1 MLSGYLQKR
10 GKLRQNWKRRYFA
23 LKGHTLSCYADARP
37 GRGVLCAI
45 NLNKLDACGPDDG
58 GDDDGVFSLSVPQG
72 AIKLRAASAADRDAW
87 VSAIAAAR
95 RPPPPPTATP
105 GKFRDAVPPPPTT
118 TTPGKFRVAV
128 ASPDAL
134 LASPARARRRGARRR
149 AGGADMASRR
159 RDGRR
164 DHDADD
170 DDELTVSAGDVVSVK
185 LARGAWAYCE
195 ENDGWVLVQ
204 KGADQGL
211 VPFDCLK
218 PGVETSADL
227 GRGGAQHWVEQVTGT
242 VFSRRFGEE
251 LRDGVLLVDLAAAI
265 APGDDIKPPYEGR
278 VPYRRVEN
286 IARFLAFC
294 RDRGVAGADLFD
306 TVDLAELK
314 DLGAVV
320 RCLVALS
327 AALRKAGAFAGP
339 FLATSRDALASA
351 AALVAEAADYRVAML
366 GLRDAGADVRG
377 VDRDDLEDAFLVLYS
392 SSTKAT
398 ARAEAH
404 ERRVVN
410 LLEAKRKRYEM
421 VYELEDDGKLDG
433 KLAPA
438 RDGAGFWALPDAWGA
453 KSALADRGGV
463 QVLNAVPMGY

>member
-1 MLSGYLQKR
+1 
-10 GKLRQNWKRRYFA
+10 
-23 LKGHTLSCYADARP
+23 
-37 GRGVLCAI
+37 
-45 NLNKLDACGPDDG
+45 
-58 GDDDGVFSLSVPQG
+58 
-72 AIKLRAASAADRDAW
+72 
-87 VSAIAAAR
+87 
-95 RPPPPPTATP
+95 
-105 GKFRDAVPPPPTT
+105 
-118 TTPGKFRVAV
+118 
-128 ASPDAL
+128 
-134 LASPARARRRGARRR
+134 
-149 AGGADMASRR
+149 
-159 RDGRR
+159 
-164 DHDADD
+164 
-170 DDELTVSAGDVVSVK
+170 
-185 LARGAWAYCE
+185 
-195 ENDGWVLVQ
+195 
-204 KGADQGL
+204 
-211 VPFDCLK
+211 
-218 PGVETSADL
+218 
-227 GRGGAQHWVEQVTGT
+227 
-242 VFSRRFGEE
+242 
-251 LRDGVLLVDLAAAI
+251 VLLVDLAAAI

-351 AALVAEAADYRVAML
+351 VDANLRVIVAVGEYRDRHRHVADADQAALVAEAADYRVAML

-421 VYELEDDGKLDG
+421 VYVDVSPERRGALDAAAPGAPLPALLAGGAYLGDYDALQELEDDGKLDG

>member
-87 VSAIAAAR
+87 VSAIAPAR

-134 LASPARARRRGARRR
+134 LASPRGAPPPGRRRHGVEAL
-149 AGGADMASRR
+149 AAVV
-159 RDGRR
+159 R

-227 GRGGAQHWVEQVTGT
+227 GRGGVGRGGDTAPD
-242 VFSRRFGEE
+242 
-251 LRDGVLLVDLAAAI
+251 RDLSARAAAS
-265 APGDDIKPPYEGR
+265 
-278 VPYRRVEN
+278 
-286 IARFLAFC
+286 
-294 RDRGVAGADLFD
+294 VAGADLFD

-421 VYELEDDGKLDG
+421 VYVDVSPERRGALDAAAPGAPLPALLAGGAYLGDYDALQELEDDGKLDG

-463 QVLNAVPMGY
+463 QVLNAVPMGD